1 MAQLLHEFIKQFVL
15 VSKGKSMYA
24 LNLHDKFLVEFDY
37 SNNVVQAFEFKPIS
51 SWLGLG
57 PMKPSTKI

>member
-24 LNLHDKFLVEFDY
+24 LNLHDKFLEELYF
-37 SNNVVQAFEFKPIS
+37 SNNVVQVFVFKNIS
-51 SWLGLG
+51 SW
-57 PMKPSTKI
+57 